1 MNRTTHILATLCAVS
16 LTACCCYQP
25 EPLEPTTL
33 PIVREATLAE
43 FDNRY
48 NGNSPSPTFNIAT
61 FKFPSTER
69 SSGDLPNDQRFE
81 DGPFIVSNADYPVN
95 GAITTA
101 RFQTPP
107 NSMIAGD
114 WVVDRITL
122 QPTPVA
128 YVRVRG
134 WLHRLPANPLLMT
147 DDAGVFAREI
157 AAYNDTMQTNPGRTV
172 CETLYDRSL
181 LYGTA
186 DVDNQVTAAQITVT
200 ESGAPS
206 AQWSYPTSWPTRNGS
221 ILPALRSPVI
231 NDVGYYTIQMRVGEW
246 YFYRAVNGASFFVL
260 VSAVREGELSPFV
273 RRITFK
279 FSESYQCYN
288 CE

>member
-1 MNRTTHILATLCAVS
+1 MKHFSHILALFCAIG
-16 LTACCCYQP
+16 LAGCCCFQP
-25 EPLEPTTL
+25 ELIEPTTL

-43 FDNRY
+43 FDNQY
-48 NGNSPSPTFNIAT
+48 SGNAPSSKFNIAT

-69 SSGDLPNDQRFE
+69 SSGDLPNDQRFK
-81 DGPFIVSNADYPVN
+81 DGPFVVVNGDYPVL
-95 GAITTA
+95 GATTTA

-107 NSMIAGD
+107 NTMIAGD
-114 WVVDRITL
+114 WVVDRVTL
-122 QPTPVA
+122 QPTAVA
-128 YVRVRG
+128 SVRVRG
-134 WLHRLPANPLLMT
+134 RLHRLPANPSLMT

-181 LYGTA
+181 LYGTQTIDA
-186 DVDNQVTAAQITVT
+186 QAAAAQVLVT
-200 ESGAPS
+200 ENGAPS
-206 AQWSYPTSWPTRNGS
+206 AQWFYPTSWPTRNGS
-221 ILPALRSPVI
+221 ILPAIRTPEI
-231 NDVGYYTIQMRVGEW
+231 NDVGYYTVEMRVGEW
-246 YFYRAVNGASFFVL
+246 YFYRAVNGSSFFVL
-260 VSAVREGELSPFV
+260 VTAVRQGELSPFV